1 MKKYSIYNSLLELSS
16 EYGLCY
22 NAMSDRFLLL
32 KHEAYDALRTSETD
46 TLRDSH
52 LDLFNQLAGINAIV
66 DDTVDEVQQVR
77 DMIHRVDNDDTC
89 FQLHVNPTVD
99 CNFRCWYCYEDHKK
113 GSRMDGK
120 TVDSIKLL
128 IENILCEHTQ
138 LTTFLLS
145 FFGGEPLMYF
155 NSVARPLIE
164 YAIGAC
170 KKHGV
175 RLGLSFTTNAY
186 LLNPGMMDF
195 FRDKNVSFQITLD
208 GNRELHDKIRFM
220 KSGQG
225 SFDKI
230 IANIKALAADGH
242 HITMRINYTAANL
255 ASVAAISDEFDD
267 LDPQCRANISVDFQ
281 RVWQDDGT
289 AADEDAIDS
298 LVVDDV
304 KLFRSKGL
312 HAYCSKFFNMVKD
325 SCYGCKRNYVL
336 VNFNGDLF
344 QCTARDFAT
353 DKRYGYLSAA
363 GKLVYENGLVEKRR
377 EVRFRKHVCEQCRIA
392 PICGGGCAQKA
403 MENAENE
410 NCPLG
415 YGPKEIDKQVL
426 YRFEDGLLMPK

>member
-1 MKKYSIYNSLLELSS
+1 MKKCSIYNTFLELNSD
-16 EYGLCY
+16 YGLCY
-22 NAMSDRFLLL
+22 NALSDRFLLL
-32 KHEAYDALRTSETD
+32 KHKAYDILRACDLTFLHD
-46 TLRDSH
+46 NH
-52 LDLFNQLAGINAIV
+52 IDLFNQLVGINAIV
-66 DDTVDEVQQVR
+66 DDAVDEVQQVR
-77 DMIHRVDNDDTC
+77 DMIRSVDNDDTC

-113 GSRMDGK
+113 GSRMDEK
-120 TVDSIKLL
+120 TVKSVKRL
-128 IENILCEHTQ
+128 IDNILDEHKQ

-155 NSVARPLIE
+155 NSVAKPLIE
-164 YAIGAC
+164 YATEAC
-170 KKHGV
+170 NKHDV
-175 RLGLSFTTNAY
+175 RLGLSFTTNGY
-186 LLNPGMMDF
+186 LLTPGMMDF
-195 FRDKNVSFQITLD
+195 FRDKDVSFQITLD
-208 GNRELHDKIRFM
+208 GNRELHNKTRFM

-230 IANIKALAADGH
+230 ISNIKALAVDGY
-242 HITMRINYTAANL
+242 HITMRINYTADNL
-255 ASVAAISDEFDD
+255 ASVAAISDEFAD
-267 LDPQCRANISVDFQ
+267 LDMKYRDNISVDFQ

-289 AADEDAIDS
+289 AADEEAIDS
-298 LVVDDV
+298 LVFDDV

-312 HAYCSKFFNMVKD
+312 HAYCSKYFNMVKN

-353 DKRYGYLSAA
+353 DKRYGYLSED
-363 GKLVYENGLVEKRR
+363 GRLVYENGLVEQRR
-377 EVRFRKHVCEQCRIA
+377 SVRFRKHVCEQCRIA

-403 MENAENE
+403 MENIDNE
-410 NCPLG
+410 KCPLG